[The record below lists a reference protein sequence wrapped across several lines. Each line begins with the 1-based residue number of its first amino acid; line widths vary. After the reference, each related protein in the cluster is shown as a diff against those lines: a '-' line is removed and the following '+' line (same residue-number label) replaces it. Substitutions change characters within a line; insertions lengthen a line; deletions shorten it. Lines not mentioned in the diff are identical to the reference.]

1 MQLFLHCLHWVLN
14 QMSTS
19 TTNSEALQF
28 IQLRGSVTVMRVMQK
43 IGSQYM
49 DENADIRLPLIGGGS
64 AIGYKSVLDGSS
76 AIGMA
81 SGEIPANIK
90 LWADKNKLALESHSI
105 ARDGIAA
112 IVNTANP
119 INDLSLDQLHD
130 IFTGKI
136 TNWSAVGKYSG
147 PINVVSHD
155 PQLGTYEHWK
165 RQVAGKD
172 HITLKAKVITN
183 LADLLQAITTDPL
196 SFGYLGTTFLNKAKV
211 KPIAINGFMPS
222 YQNILSEQYPI
233 RNELQ
238 LLTRPSPSKE
248 VKELIAYC
256 LNDQKGQA
264 IIREIGLVPMG
275 AKS

>member
-1 MQLFLHCLHWVLN
+1 
-14 QMSTS
+14 MSAPII
-19 TTNSEALQF
+19 NPDMLRF
-28 IQLRGSVTVMRVMQK
+28 IQLRGSVTVMRVIQK
-43 IGSQYM
+43 VGFQYM
-49 DENADIRLPLIGGGS
+49 DENPDIRLPLIGGGS

-76 AIGMA
+76 SIGMA
-81 SGEIPANIK
+81 SGEMPANIK
-90 LWADKNKLALESHSI
+90 LWADKNKLTLESHSI

-136 TNWSAVGKYSG
+136 TNWSALGKYSG

-172 HITLKAKVITN
+172 YITLKAKVITN
-183 LADLLQAITTDPL
+183 LAELLQAITADP
-196 SFGYLGTTFLNKAKV
+196 FAIGYLGTTFLSKSNV
-211 KPIAINGFMPS
+211 KPLAINGFMPI

-233 RNELQ
+233 RNELY
-238 LLTRPSPSKE
+238 LLTRPAPNKE
-248 VKELIAYC
+248 IKEFIAYC
-256 LNDQKGQA
+256 LNEKTGQSM
-264 IIREIGLVPMG
+264 IQGMGLVPIG

>member
-1 MQLFLHCLHWVLN
+1 
-14 QMSTS
+14 MSAPIS
-19 TTNSEALQF
+19 NPDMLRF
-28 IQLRGSVTVMRVMQK
+28 IQLRGSVTVMRVIQK
-43 IGSQYM
+43 IGFQYM
-49 DENADIRLPLIGGGS
+49 DEHPDIRLPLIGGGS

-81 SGEIPANIK
+81 SGEMPANIK

-105 ARDGIAA
+105 AKDGIAA

-155 PQLGTYEHWK
+155 PQLGTYEHWR

-172 HITLKAKVITN
+172 YITLKAKVITN
-183 LADLLQAITTDPL
+183 LDELLQAITTDPF
-196 SFGYLGTTFLNKAKV
+196 SIGYLGNTFLSKAKV
-211 KPIAINGFMPS
+211 KPIAINGFMPN
-222 YQNILSEQYPI
+222 YQNILSEKYPI
-233 RNELQ
+233 RNELY
-238 LLTRPSPSKE
+238 LLTRPSPNKE
-248 VKELIAYC
+248 IKEFIAYC
-256 LNDQKGQA
+256 LNDQKGQT
-264 IIREIGLVPMG
+264 ILQGMGLVPMG